1 MSLAEF
7 GKQVSK
13 AVATSV
19 VDEALKTPIREGAD
33 IVGQLFNLAASDRS
47 PGALGRGKSFEI
59 EEGIGATKRRRP
71 VPVSYDPATGRF
83 TEMMDVDK
91 TIKRDINKKQQYGIS
106 AGLGEGIYENM
117 LTDTSK
123 TYGKGKDDVLKGQPS
138 DYLAA
143 QKRYMNPGGTVQKQY
158 LQALGVPD
166 SSIEAYQKSGGTE
179 LPGYRGG
186 PTIREDD
193 FSLQVSAEKS
203 SENPLLNWAYKNP
216 EAIGQG
222 ITYGAPIAGIAG
234 AGLATYFA
242 TKPKSDYRVGFGGT
256 GNANIDAAQAS
267 AYYQQQTAQMKF
279 EHQMQ
284 LQQARQQAQTPGRQ
298 DYGKAL
304 GLGLPD
310 LMSSGGDPRD
320 AYNTAASIINAT
332 SPIYK

>member
-59 EEGIGATKRRRP
+59 EEGVGATKRRRP
-71 VPVSYDPATGRF
+71 DPASFDPLEGKFER
-83 TEMMDVDK
+83 MMDVDK

-117 LTDTSK
+117 LTDTSR
-123 TYGKGKDDVLKGQPS
+123 TYGKGKDDVLQGQPS
-138 DYLAA
+138 DYFAA
-143 QKRYMNPGGTVQKQY
+143 QTRYMNPGGTVKKQY
-158 LQALGVPD
+158 LQALGIPD
-166 SSIEAYQKSGGTE
+166 SSIQAYKDSKGTN
-179 LPGYRGG
+179 LPGYRDV

-242 TKPKSDYRVGFGGT
+242 TKPRSDYALGLGPST
-256 GNANIDAAQAS
+256 GNSNIDAARAS
-267 AYYQQQTAQMKF
+267 AHYQQETAQMKF

-298 DYGKAL
+298 NYGKAL

-310 LMSSGGDPRD
+310 TVGGDGARE
-320 AYNTAASIINAT
+320 AYNMATSIIGAT
-332 SPIYK
+332 TPIYK